1 MSQYTVPDVE
11 IAVEVQEDDSI
22 AGAIKRRIEA
32 LKAGD
37 VGSLP
42 VIFGMILITIFFT
55 AKRVLHR
62 GQLRQPDPADV
73 AGHGDGDRR
82 RLRAPDR

>member
-37 VGSLP
+37 VG
-42 VIFGMILITIFFT
+42 
-55 AKRVLHR
+55 
-62 GQLRQPDPADV
+62 
-73 AGHGDGDRR
+73 
-82 RLRAPDR
+82 